1 MKTNDKNDFSKRTSK
16 SIEAILKM
24 KVENLGDNRTFL
36 LNSNS
41 FADRV
46 KIKQLGFILTRQ
58 NNEDKNIIFKAF

>member
-16 SIEAILKM
+16 SVEAILKM

-41 FADRV
+41 FVDRV